1 MPFLNYT
8 NRINIICNDEHNS
21 DIRVYASSQNNHY
34 YVFQENLER
43 VKKEGGIEYKGARSF
58 IIAKDRSLKQEGW
71 WEEILKSKYGEESVV
86 SIFGEVDVKDRKK
99 AVESFQNDSNV
110 RFFVGNPTTGGFG
123 LTLTACN
130 TVVYFSNNYNLE
142 VTVTGEIDQESGYL
156 IDMKVLSDTI
166 KKEVLDKFD
175 HKNLNLDVEDFKHLN
190 PTAENMAIVIH
201 NKLTAKLDKKF
212 ELKIK
217 LYETER
223 NSVIYPC

>member
-1 MPFLNYT
+1 MNKNISVIRREHFNCAHRLHNPKWSDEKNTSFYGKCNNPNY
-8 NRINIICNDEHNS
+8 HG
-21 DIRVYASSQNNHY
+21 H
-34 YVFQENLER
+34 
-43 VKKEGGIEYKGARSF
+43 
-58 IIAKDRSLKQEGW
+58 
-71 WEEILKSKYGEESVV
+71 
-86 SIFGEVDVKDRKK
+86 
-99 AVESFQNDSNV
+99 
-110 RFFVGNPTTGGFG
+110 
-123 LTLTACN
+123 
-130 TVVYFSNNYNLE
+130 NYNLE
-142 VTVTGEIDQESGYL
+142 VTVTGELDQESGYL